1 MMTQSETKLPS
12 LLPPNRSPSPDGG
25 NRMGPSYKGH
35 VHGQLNKKQ
44 VEKRIATLERTLKQQ
59 TQELERMKRRSKGRK

>member
-1 MMTQSETKLPS
+1 
-12 LLPPNRSPSPDGG
+12 
-25 NRMGPSYKGH
+25 MGPSYKGH

-59 TQELERMKRRSKGRK
+59 TQELERMKRRSKGRKRGKVTSQLPAGGISSAQSLPTLPPTT